1 MNEEI
6 YFSPVARERTLQAI
20 LDKEGLRVGDISGI
34 RRELT
39 EPSITKLI
47 EWKEPGKEPSDWSKF
62 MIAAEEIAGRKLH
75 LLEKYTKDITEAS
88 LYFGYTFDSKE

>member
-1 MNEEI
+1 MDEMINGKNVLMNEEI

-39 EPSITKLI
+39 EPSITN
-47 EWKEPGKEPSDWSKF
+47 
-62 MIAAEEIAGRKLH
+62 
-75 LLEKYTKDITEAS
+75 
-88 LYFGYTFDSKE
+88 